1 MAQHHPDH
9 TVTHFEAE
17 LADPTKSYTPDPDTK
32 IGTGPASEARSL
44 YEIRPGSSGHRDKCV
59 CLVCG
64 HETRRSGHMTD
75 HINREHLKNP
85 LRCVFCDYTTLNMAT
100 LQSHV
105 DATHD
110 KRRKK
115 CNFPGCHFTAKEEG
129 KLQKH
134 LAGHC
139 QKKAEDVKLHTCP
152 WCDMTFDSYV
162 SIHPPSRQDKA
173 WAEPEKLHLV
183 RMQIHR
189 PLQGGI
195 QEHLQKVHG
204 AVYDPSDHSLK
215 FTI

>member
-1 MAQHHPDH
+1 
-9 TVTHFEAE
+9 
-17 LADPTKSYTPDPDTK
+17 
-32 IGTGPASEARSL
+32 
-44 YEIRPGSSGHRDKCV
+44 
-59 CLVCG
+59 
-64 HETRRSGHMTD
+64 MTD

-134 LAGHC
+134 LAGHS

-162 SIHPPSRQDKA
+162 RIHHHVKIRHGRSRKSCILLECKFPA
-173 WAEPEKLHLV
+173 LYEE
-183 RMQIHR
+183 IF
-189 PLQGGI
+189 
-195 QEHLQKVHG
+195 QEHLQKANR
-204 AVYDPSDHSLK
+204 AVYDPADHSLK